1 MGLEKKKKGTKHRTY
16 KNAWERTKAWWVLRV
31 KGAPP
36 RPIDFRWIN
45 GACHYTS
52 AVRFS
57 AFTADE
63 ASETPLWNWD
73 FRSGS
78 QRNQIECRQ
87 PHHQWKILSAKI
99 IYQPLG
105 LFLYII
111 NKLKSCTN
119 KCSVLL
125 YHRYGLTVLTAV
137 DASISLNNSNVMCF
151 FAKLGILISKEFTLC
166 HNTVWV
172 IPQKGPSALP
182 ASYGYTTWTYLVI
195 VIKSCLI
202 LHITILDENWFKIKQ
217 SALLWHFIPASVT
230 ATSTSTSIASLPRML
245 QCKAIY

>member
-1 MGLEKKKKGTKHRTY
+1 MHEKERRLGEFCGWKAARRARLISAELMVRVIIPRQSDFLPSLLTKRRKRPFEIGISGQGVRGTKLS
-16 KNAWERTKAWWVLRV
+16 V
-31 KGAPP
+31 
-36 RPIDFRWIN
+36 
-45 GACHYTS
+45 
-52 AVRFS
+52 
-57 AFTADE
+57 
-63 ASETPLWNWD
+63 
-73 FRSGS
+73 GS
-78 QRNQIECRQ
+78 

-111 NKLKSCTN
+111 NKLKGCTN

-172 IPQKGPSALP
+172 IPQKGQSALP